1 MLLLVMMLVGTI
13 LLGSLSN
20 AAVIEEVDYEAR
32 NYYDGDYN
40 DDYDVPSALTA
51 NDVSDDYVTTGA

>member
-1 MLLLVMMLVGTI
+1 MLLMMMLVGTI
-13 LLGSLSN
+13 LLESLSN

-40 DDYDVPSALTA
+40 DDYDVPSVLTA
-51 NDVSDDYVTTGA
+51 NDVNDDYVTTGA